1 MRWWLAAAVFWSL
14 AIMAVCWLPLP
25 MFTGGDGG
33 EHPRLIPHF
42 DKIVHAGIFAVF
54 GVLWL
59 RVIPGKW
66 RFPVVVLAGAALAA
80 VTEVGQSLPIVGR
93 DGDWAD
99 GLADVAGALISYP
112 LATILSRRAEVEVE
126 KPVAVATGA

>member
-1 MRWWLAAAVFWSL
+1 MRWWLAAAVFWTL

-25 MFTGGDGG
+25 MFPGGGGG

-42 DKIVHAGIFAVF
+42 DKIVHASIFAVF

-80 VTEVGQSLPIVGR
+80 VTEAGQNLPIVGR
-93 DGDWAD
+93 DGEWAD
-99 GLADVAGALISYP
+99 GLADIAGVLISYP
-112 LATILSRRAEVEVE
+112 LATFLSRRNAVE
-126 KPVAVATGA
+126 KPVVVATGA